1 MHRTHGSLETFKT
14 ETRTTDCT
22 NAIPSLCF
30 TENILDEWWSF
41 PHHESHHLSMLSVR
55 ISDSLSNMNVS
66 DNWLSCKLSH
76 STLHFLLNG
85 FTLRRGKGKKSQVQ
99 QTGLLSL
106 TGIHEELVPS
116 YGLLWHFPELGICFF
131 LLAFRA
137 EISSS
142 FQPSLCT
149 ELSQPL
155 LCVLQCINPHNVYRF
170 VLN

>member
-1 MHRTHGSLETFKT
+1 MADFSGISQGEMHHTHGSLETFKT

-116 YGLLWHFPELGICFF
+116 YGLLWHFPELGICF
-131 LLAFRA
+131 
-137 EISSS
+137 
-142 FQPSLCT
+142 CK
-149 ELSQPL
+149 LSGQRSPAL
-155 LCVLQCINPHNVYRF
+155 FSHLCVQSSHNLFSVF
-170 VLN
+170 CSA